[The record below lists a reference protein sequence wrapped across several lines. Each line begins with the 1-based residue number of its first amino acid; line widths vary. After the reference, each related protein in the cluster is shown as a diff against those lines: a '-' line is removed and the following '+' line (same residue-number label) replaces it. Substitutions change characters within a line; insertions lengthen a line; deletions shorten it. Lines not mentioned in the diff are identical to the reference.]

1 MDTIE
6 DEPGQ
11 VAPVADAAKDPEDEQ
26 ASAVKQRTEK
36 AAAVKQHMFEI
47 ESSDEETK
55 APKDKKAQM
64 LAILQKRLQ
73 VLHALKAQKKLR
85 RFMPNSNYI
94 IRSRACPSSGN
105 DCMRAQL
112 CQSQCPRL
120 LHLQI
125 PVS

>member
-1 MDTIE
+1 MDPIE

-64 LAILQKRLQ
+64 LAMLQKRLQ
-73 VLHALKAQKKLR
+73 VLHALKAQKKL
-85 RFMPNSNYI
+85 
-94 IRSRACPSSGN
+94 
-105 DCMRAQL
+105 
-112 CQSQCPRL
+112 
-120 LHLQI
+120 
-125 PVS
+125 